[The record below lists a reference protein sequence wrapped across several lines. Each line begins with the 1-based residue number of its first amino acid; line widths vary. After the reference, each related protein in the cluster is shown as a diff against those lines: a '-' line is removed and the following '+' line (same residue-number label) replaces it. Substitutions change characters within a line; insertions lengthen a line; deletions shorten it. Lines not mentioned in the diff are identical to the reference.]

1 MFSGKT
7 DDRGLWAGIQ
17 AGVLFFLAAL
27 ACIYL
32 SRQPATIAAIW
43 LPNAILTAAL
53 LRAPLRQ
60 WPAILLC
67 SAVANLAA
75 NRLYGDS
82 LWMSAAFLPANLSEA
97 IFAAMLLRIN
107 RVREDFEFNLHSA
120 VRVLWAGALIPPLLG
135 ASVGA
140 VLVSVFGMGRFPE
153 MWARWYVGD
162 AMGMLALLPLCMA
175 SNLAAWRHA
184 LSGRAGVDNAMLL
197 LVTLVISFVALTR
210 LPYAFIYVLLSLLV
224 AAASTSVF
232 GTALIGCLN
241 TCFIAVLIALGVFLP
256 ESSQQ
261 RFGEPLLYLP
271 MALTLI
277 PAFLVSVIMERSRRE
292 QHQVAIGEAQF
303 RGAMEFSAIGMAL
316 VSLEGRLF
324 KVNEALCRMLGYS
337 AERLGELSFQEIT
350 YVDDLEL
357 DLDLVRDLLAGR
369 INSYQMEKRYL
380 RQDGETF
387 WARISVSLVRDEE
400 GVAQY
405 FVTQVED
412 IDSRKRAELERERL
426 AERIKLATDAGQIG
440 IWEWDLARNRLH
452 WDFRMFDLYG
462 IRSGPGETTVEQ
474 WKASLHAEDH
484 DRVLRELERA
494 VSGLQKFDCEF
505 RIVRPNREVRHLRAI
520 ATLTRDEDN
529 RPVRMIGI
537 NSDITEIRTLAETLH
552 EEKERLQVTLYSIG
566 DAVLT
571 TDAGGRVT
579 FMNPV
584 AEAMTGWTLQDA
596 IGAPHELVFN
606 VLDSDT
612 GEALES
618 PVRRCLQN
626 TRVFYLEDGA
636 TLISR
641 KGEQHDI
648 QNCAA
653 PVRTRDGEIIGT
665 VLVFQNVTKAR
676 AMQRELSYHASHD
689 ALTGL
694 FNRTKFEEELQ
705 RALAN
710 AQERATQHALCFID
724 LDRFKVV
731 NDSAGHAAGDMLL
744 RELSRILADR
754 TRASDTL
761 ARLGGDEFGLLL
773 FDCDL
778 AEAEQ
783 VASKLIEQICSVRFP
798 WEGRLYDVGASIG
811 ITALTATSRSTSEL
825 MSQADVAC
833 YAAKHAGRNRV
844 SVYQFGH
851 EEVER
856 QHRDILLASG
866 LREALENDRFQLQA
880 QEIVPVGPRRDG
892 DRHYE
897 LLLRLYDPDGQ
908 MTPPGAFIP
917 AAERFNLMASIDRWV
932 INEALIN
939 FGARIAAVEG
949 LSIGINLSG
958 NSLND
963 PLFLPYLLDRIE
975 HSPLRPERL
984 YFELTETALMNQLS
998 VASRIVAK
1006 LRDLGCK
1013 VALDDFGSGLS
1024 SFNYLKNF
1032 VVDVIKIDGSF
1043 VRNLDKSPVDQ
1054 AIVDSINQIAH
1065 RLGAVTVAEFVESR
1079 EILDHLARL
1088 GVDFA
1093 QGYAV
1098 GRPQPFATVLD
1109 QLRSGL
1115 RRQEL
1120 G

>member
-1 MFSGKT
+1 
-7 DDRGLWAGIQ
+7 
-17 AGVLFFLAAL
+17 
-27 ACIYL
+27 
-32 SRQPATIAAIW
+32 
-43 LPNAILTAAL
+43 
-53 LRAPLRQ
+53 
-60 WPAILLC
+60 
-67 SAVANLAA
+67 
-75 NRLYGDS
+75 
-82 LWMSAAFLPANLSEA
+82 
-97 IFAAMLLRIN
+97 
-107 RVREDFEFNLHSA
+107 
-120 VRVLWAGALIPPLLG
+120 
-135 ASVGA
+135 
-140 VLVSVFGMGRFPE
+140 
-153 MWARWYVGD
+153 
-162 AMGMLALLPLCMA
+162 
-175 SNLAAWRHA
+175 
-184 LSGRAGVDNAMLL
+184 MLL

-210 LPYAFIYVLLSLLV
+210 LPYAFIYVLLPLLV

-241 TCFIAVLIALGVFLP
+241 TCFIAVLIALGVFVP

-400 GVAQY
+400 ESPSTSSPRWRISTVAS
-405 FVTQVED
+405 VPSWSASASPNGSSWPPTPGRSASGSGTWRATACTGISACSTCTASAAVPGDHGGAVEGEPACRG
-412 IDSRKRAELERERL
+412 SRPRAAR
-426 AERIKLATDAGQIG
+426 AG
-440 IWEWDLARNRLH
+440 ARR
-452 WDFRMFDLYG
+452 
-462 IRSGPGETTVEQ
+462 Q
-474 WKASLHAEDH
+474 
-484 DRVLRELERA
+484 RVA
-494 VSGLQKFDCEF
+494 
-505 RIVRPNREVRHLRAI
+505 
-520 ATLTRDEDN
+520 
-529 RPVRMIGI
+529 
-537 NSDITEIRTLAETLH
+537 EIRLRVPYRPPQPRGSPPAGDRH
-552 EEKERLQVTLYSIG
+552 ADARRGQPSGADDRHQQRHHRDPHPGGNPARGKERLQVTLYSIG

-731 NDSAGHAAGDMLL
+731 NDSAGHAAGDML

-880 QEIVPVGPRRDG
+880 QEIVPVGP
-892 DRHYE
+892 
-897 LLLRLYDPDGQ
+897 
-908 MTPPGAFIP
+908 
-917 AAERFNLMASIDRWV
+917 AATATGTTSCCCDCTIRMAR
-932 INEALIN
+932 
-939 FGARIAAVEG
+939 
-949 LSIGINLSG
+949 
-958 NSLND
+958 
-963 PLFLPYLLDRIE
+963 
-975 HSPLRPERL
+975 
-984 YFELTETALMNQLS
+984 
-998 VASRIVAK
+998 
-1006 LRDLGCK
+1006 
-1013 VALDDFGSGLS
+1013 
-1024 SFNYLKNF
+1024 
-1032 VVDVIKIDGSF
+1032 
-1043 VRNLDKSPVDQ
+1043 
-1054 AIVDSINQIAH
+1054 
-1065 RLGAVTVAEFVESR
+1065 
-1079 EILDHLARL
+1079 
-1088 GVDFA
+1088 
-1093 QGYAV
+1093 
-1098 GRPQPFATVLD
+1098 
-1109 QLRSGL
+1109 
-1115 RRQEL
+1115 
-1120 G
+1120 

>member
-1 MFSGKT
+1 M
-7 DDRGLWAGIQ
+7 
-17 AGVLFFLAAL
+17 
-27 ACIYL
+27 
-32 SRQPATIAAIW
+32 
-43 LPNAILTAAL
+43 
-53 LRAPLRQ
+53 
-60 WPAILLC
+60 
-67 SAVANLAA
+67 
-75 NRLYGDS
+75 
-82 LWMSAAFLPANLSEA
+82 
-97 IFAAMLLRIN
+97 
-107 RVREDFEFNLHSA
+107 
-120 VRVLWAGALIPPLLG
+120 
-135 ASVGA
+135 
-140 VLVSVFGMGRFPE
+140 
-153 MWARWYVGD
+153 
-162 AMGMLALLPLCMA
+162 
-175 SNLAAWRHA
+175 
-184 LSGRAGVDNAMLL
+184 
-197 LVTLVISFVALTR
+197 
-210 LPYAFIYVLLSLLV
+210 
-224 AAASTSVF
+224 
-232 GTALIGCLN
+232 
-241 TCFIAVLIALGVFLP
+241 
-256 ESSQQ
+256 
-261 RFGEPLLYLP
+261 
-271 MALTLI
+271 
-277 PAFLVSVIMERSRRE
+277 
-292 QHQVAIGEAQF
+292 
-303 RGAMEFSAIGMAL
+303 
-316 VSLEGRLF
+316 
-324 KVNEALCRMLGYS
+324 
-337 AERLGELSFQEIT
+337 
-350 YVDDLEL
+350 
-357 DLDLVRDLLAGR
+357 
-369 INSYQMEKRYL
+369 
-380 RQDGETF
+380 
-387 WARISVSLVRDEE
+387 
-400 GVAQY
+400 
-405 FVTQVED
+405 ED

-484 DRVLRELERA
+484 DRALRELERA

-798 WEGRLYDVGASIG
+798 WEGRLYDVARAS
-811 ITALTATSRSTSEL
+811 ASPPLPPPR
-825 MSQADVAC
+825 
-833 YAAKHAGRNRV
+833 AA
-844 SVYQFGH
+844 
-851 EEVER
+851 
-856 QHRDILLASG
+856 
-866 LREALENDRFQLQA
+866 
-880 QEIVPVGPRRDG
+880 
-892 DRHYE
+892 
-897 LLLRLYDPDGQ
+897 
-908 MTPPGAFIP
+908 P
-917 AAERFNLMASIDRWV
+917 AN
-932 INEALIN
+932 
-939 FGARIAAVEG
+939 
-949 LSIGINLSG
+949 
-958 NSLND
+958 
-963 PLFLPYLLDRIE
+963 
-975 HSPLRPERL
+975 
-984 YFELTETALMNQLS
+984 
-998 VASRIVAK
+998 
-1006 LRDLGCK
+1006 
-1013 VALDDFGSGLS
+1013 
-1024 SFNYLKNF
+1024 
-1032 VVDVIKIDGSF
+1032 
-1043 VRNLDKSPVDQ
+1043 
-1054 AIVDSINQIAH
+1054 
-1065 RLGAVTVAEFVESR
+1065 
-1079 EILDHLARL
+1079 
-1088 GVDFA
+1088 
-1093 QGYAV
+1093 
-1098 GRPQPFATVLD
+1098 
-1109 QLRSGL
+1109 
-1115 RRQEL
+1115 
-1120 G
+1120 